1 MGFTKDFFTS
11 RRNYDDGDS
20 RVERPGTL
28 WYYSEDHTLRVG
40 DGSTP
45 GGIILNTGGGEGGG
59 NFILPTASTT
69 IKGGVK
75 IDGTTIKINNQIIS
89 GFSGDYLD
97 LINRPTLFSGNYND
111 LLNRPV
117 LFSGSFIDLTNK
129 PTLFS
134 GSYTDLTNLPSF
146 STVAT
151 TGSFTDLINR
161 PSLKVSRI
169 GPTGAITEETDNV
182 TALRFDTESAFD
194 VIDLGNGQVKIQMN
208 STFKYWKVDGQEDL
222 IATGLDAIRLEAGQG
237 ITITTFPY
245 ATPYQTL
252 RIQGFSGNY
261 NDLTNKPDLSGTLEI
276 YDEGSTVFSNIS
288 ALNFKGTG
296 VTITSSAV
304 NSVDVNINTDFIG
317 FNIDGGLPDTI
328 YGGINP
334 IDAGHI

>member
-1 MGFTKDFFTS
+1 
-11 RRNYDDGDS
+11 
-20 RVERPGTL
+20 
-28 WYYSEDHTLRVG
+28 
-40 DGSTP
+40 
-45 GGIILNTGGGEGGG
+45 
-59 NFILPTASTT
+59 
-69 IKGGVK
+69 
-75 IDGTTIKINNQIIS
+75 
-89 GFSGDYLD
+89 
-97 LINRPTLFSGNYND
+97 
-111 LLNRPV
+111 
-117 LFSGSFIDLTNK
+117 
-129 PTLFS
+129 
-134 GSYTDLTNLPSF
+134 
-146 STVAT
+146 
-151 TGSFTDLINR
+151 
-161 PSLKVSRI
+161 
-169 GPTGAITEETDNV
+169 
-182 TALRFDTESAFD
+182 
-194 VIDLGNGQVKIQMN
+194 MN

-261 NDLTNKPDLSGTLEI
+261 NDLTNKPDLSGTYSWNIAADDSTQRTVNNGETIKVSGVQGISTSSDTEGNIIILGPDLHNLSSVDIDIGNPIPVGYVLKWNGTKWSPALDDTSETAGTLEI
-276 YDEGSTVFSNIS
+276 YDEGSTVFPNIS